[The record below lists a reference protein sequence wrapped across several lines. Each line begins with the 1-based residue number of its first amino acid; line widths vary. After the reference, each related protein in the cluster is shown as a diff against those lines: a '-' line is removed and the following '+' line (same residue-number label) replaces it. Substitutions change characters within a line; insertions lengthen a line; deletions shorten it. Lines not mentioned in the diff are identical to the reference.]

1 MVVRV
6 RLRGLKIAR
15 NPKGLYYV
23 YIRATGECL
32 LRAFAGDKAALL
44 RRLEEPD
51 IVGAHNVQRHRER
64 GPKSYPERSLGW
76 LVAWFTDPEQ
86 CPEFKSLSDDTQ
98 ETYKDRLA
106 YLEPGYD
113 VQLETIDTASIY
125 NIRDRAAKD
134 KWPSFADKMVTA
146 LSSMFGLAVQRRWTP
161 SNPAAGVKR
170 IHKADPNAN
179 REWRPEEWQTVIAHA
194 PQALRT
200 AYMIARYAGYRSQ
213 SIVRVSWPDYQDD
226 PEFGK
231 CFRMTHKKN
240 SEQHWVPVVPE
251 LQDYLASLKVRTK
264 DGPIALRYNGQ
275 PWRDAEQLQKQSS
288 NFLKSLEKKGLVGP
302 GLTEH
307 GLRVTFAAARKRE
320 AQANDSQ
327 VAAALGDRDTRMGAH
342 YTRHV
347 ENELKVKQ
355 AFGGGPDRKPPK
367 RKK

>member
-1 MVVRV
+1 
-6 RLRGLKIAR
+6 L
-15 NPKGLYYV
+15 N
-23 YIRATGECL
+23 
-32 LRAFAGDKAALL
+32 AFAGDKAALM

-51 IVGAHNVQRHRER
+51 IVGAYNVRRHRLR
-64 GPKSYPERSLGW
+64 GPKSYPAGTLGS

-86 CPEFKSLSDDTQ
+86 CPEFAALSETTQ
-98 ETYKDRLA
+98 VEYKARLA

-113 VQLETIDTASIY
+113 VTLESIDTGSIY
-125 NIRDRAAKD
+125 KVRDSAAKD

-146 LSSMFGLAVQRRWTP
+146 ISSMFGLAVERRLMP

-170 IHKADPNAN
+170 IHRADKNAN
-179 REWRPEEWQTVIAHA
+179 REWRPEEWEAVTALA
-194 PQALRT
+194 PPGLKT

-213 SIVRVSWPDYQDD
+213 SIVRVTWQDYRDD

-240 SEQHWVPVVPE
+240 SEQHYVPVVPE

-288 NFLKSLEKKGLVGP
+288 NFLKGLEKKGLVGP

-320 AQANDSQ
+320 ARASDSE

-355 AFGGGPDRKPPK
+355 AFSAKPTKGGK
-367 RKK
+367 